1 MKKFLAKYFACF
13 QGIDVNHVSVPSV
26 VITESFDDSELGK
39 VLREIFSV
47 DPSTGLPRGD
57 IQYWLSSD
65 GNPQIKQWLENN
77 LLKPRAKQ
85 SGTSIEGVTD
95 DMIVEM
101 SRKADESADAYASR
115 LASLYESAKAE
126 YETSLQNL
134 NANE

>member
-1 MKKFLAKYFACF
+1 MKKSLAKYFACF
-13 QGIDVNHVSVPSV
+13 QGIDVNYKSVPNV
-26 VITESFDDSELGK
+26 VSTESFDDSELGK

-57 IQYWLSSD
+57 IQYWLSSE

-85 SGTSIEGVTD
+85 SGSSIEGVTD

-101 SRKADESADAYASR
+101 SRRADESADAYTAR

-126 YETSLQNL
+126 YESGLQQL
-134 NANE
+134 NSIE